1 MSESRISVL
10 RNPNPLPILSN
21 LSKGKTS
28 AQNVKY
34 SADFGHLKVF
44 TQQFT
49 FVFVLGFLLKVSS
62 SKF

>member
-10 RNPNPLPILSN
+10 RNPNPSPILSN
-21 LSKGKTS
+21 LTKGKTS
-28 AQNVKY
+28 AQNVKF

-49 FVFVLGFLLKVSS
+49 FIFV
-62 SKF
+62 